1 MTSDE
6 LQIPLLR
13 SDYLRQFLTYQDDF
27 MGYLYLLTGNRDA
40 SMEVFQ
46 NAAVVVL
53 EFERLDQIENFRA
66 WSREVVRRQAL
77 LYLRQESSRRKHCRT
92 LAPELLDAVS
102 NVFVTNHLNMH
113 EEAVFDECFEK
124 LSEHQKRMVD
134 LRYGNGFGF
143 EQIASMIDST
153 AAAIQRSLSRI
164 REQLRGC
171 IQRRI
176 VEEHS

>member
-6 LQIPLLR
+6 TKKAPAR
-13 SDYLRQFLTYQDDF
+13 SDFLRQFLSFQDDF

-40 SMEVFQ
+40 SLEVFQ

-53 EFERLDQIENFRA
+53 EFDKLDEIENFRA

-77 LYLRQESSRRKHCRT
+77 LYLRRESTQRKHCRT
-92 LAPELLDAVS
+92 LAPELIDAVS
-102 NVFVTNHLNMH
+102 EVFVSNRTHMR
-113 EEAVFDECFEK
+113 EAQVFEDCFEK
-124 LSEHQKRMVD
+124 LSEDQKRMID
-134 LRYGNGFGF
+134 LRYGSGFGF
-143 EQIASMIDST
+143 DQIASTINST

-171 IQRRI
+171 IQRRLA
-176 VEEHS
+176 EEQS